1 MQKNRFAAVL
11 ALLLS
16 VLLLG
21 GCFTV
26 DIQTQDGSVPALTA
40 GTAAVVQEPAQ
51 ESTQAPAQDAAAQPE
66 VTEAP
71 TASAGVG
78 TYTGSTELP
87 YMSREEQLS
96 YFNIALNKI
105 KASNVGFTK
114 SKTTA
119 TQDIILSNSLA
130 NSLVGLVKGA
140 LLSED
145 ATVTTVQKGESS
157 NAVMSPY
164 NVSYVSQLTADDV
177 ERIDVVPSD
186 SGYVITVY
194 VKGETNPEATGSIC
208 SKIFEFMTVDDVE
221 NIYAPKVGATVSRE
235 DIEVTFSDCFARAT
249 VDKSG
254 NVIEYETFVKGVM
267 KLKNAKIRIITTD
280 VEVVLASTT
289 RYTDFK
295 Y

>member
-1 MQKNRFAAVL
+1 MRKNRFTAVL
-11 ALLLS
+11 ALLS
-16 VLLLG
+16 AVLLFG
-21 GCFTV
+21 GCFNI
-26 DIQTQDGSVPALTA
+26 DIQTPDGNVPAQPA
-40 GTAAVVQEPAQ
+40 GTAAIAQ
-51 ESTQAPAQDAAAQPE
+51 QPVPDAAPQPDA
-66 VTEAP
+66 TEAP

-87 YMSREEQLS
+87 YMSPEEQLS

-114 SKTTA
+114 SKITA
-119 TQDIILSNSLA
+119 TEDIVLSNTLA
-130 NSLVGLVKGA
+130 NTLVGLVKGA

-164 NVSYVSQLTADDV
+164 NVSYVSQLTADDI
-177 ERIDVVPSD
+177 ERIDVVPS
-186 SGYVITVY
+186 SNGGYVITVY

-208 SKIFEFMTVDDVE
+208 SRIFEFITVDDVA
-221 NIYAPKVGATVSRE
+221 NVYAPKVGATVDRE
-235 DIEVTFSDCFARAT
+235 NIEVTFSDCFARAT
-249 VDKSG
+249 IDATG
-254 NVIEYETFVKGVM
+254 NVTEYETYVKGVM
-267 KLKNAKIRIITTD
+267 KLKNASIRLITTD

>member
-1 MQKNRFAAVL
+1 MTKKCIAAVSL
-11 ALLLS
+11 ILTVAILFS
-16 VLLLG
+16 

-26 DIQTQDGSVPALTA
+26 DIQTQDGVP
-40 GTAAVVQEPAQ
+40 
-51 ESTQAPAQDAAAQPE
+51 DAAQP
-66 VTEAP
+66 A
-71 TASAGVG
+71 TAQPAAETQPAVPAEPAAETTQAASTGVG
-78 TYTGSTELP
+78 EYTGNTDLAS
-87 YMSREEQLS
+87 MSREEQLS

-114 SKTTA
+114 SKLTA
-119 TQDIILSNSLA
+119 TDDITLSNALA
-130 NSLVGLVKGA
+130 NSVVGLVKSA

-177 ERIDVVPSD
+177 ERIDVIPSD
-186 SGYVITVY
+186 GGGYVITVY

-254 NVIEYETFVKGVM
+254 NVTEYETYVKGVM

>member
-1 MQKNRFAAVL
+1 MRKNRFTAVL

-26 DIQTQDGSVPALTA
+26 DIRPQEGEVP
-40 GTAAVVQEPAQ
+40 VQF
-51 ESTQAPAQDAAAQPE
+51 TDAAAVAQAPPQN
-66 VTEAP
+66 VPAPDVPAPTEAAVAP

-78 TYTGSTELP
+78 TYTGNTELTA
-87 YMSREEQLS
+87 MSREEQIS

-114 SKTTA
+114 SKKTA
-119 TQDIILSNSLA
+119 TEDITLSNALA
-130 NSLVGLVKGA
+130 NSLVSLVKSS

-157 NAVMSPY
+157 NTVMSPY
-164 NVSYVSQLTADDV
+164 NASYVSQLTADDV
-177 ERIDVVPSD
+177 EQVDVVPSNG
-186 SGYVITVY
+186 GYVITVY

-208 SKIFEFMTVDDVE
+208 SRIFEFMTVDDVE
-221 NIYAPKVGATVSRE
+221 NIYAPKVGAEVSRE
-235 DIEVTFSDCFARAT
+235 NIEVTFSDCFARAT
-249 VDKSG
+249 IDESG
-254 NVIEYETFVKGVM
+254 NVTEYETFVKGVM
-267 KLKNAKIRIITTD
+267 KLKDAKIRIITTD

-289 RYTDFK
+289 QYTDFK